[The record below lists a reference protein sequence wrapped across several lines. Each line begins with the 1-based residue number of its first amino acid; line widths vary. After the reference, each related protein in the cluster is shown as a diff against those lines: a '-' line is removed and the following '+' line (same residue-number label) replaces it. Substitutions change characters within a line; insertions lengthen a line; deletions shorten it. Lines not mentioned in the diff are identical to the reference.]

1 MEIVNK
7 SNFESVIASGKLTLV
22 DFSATWCM
30 PCRMVAPILEKIANN
45 KPDLVNI
52 VKLDIDESEE
62 IARRYRVFSVPTL
75 MLFKDGENLDSM
87 VGLNTYEKIL
97 EFIEKHSK

>member
-7 SNFESVIASGKLTLV
+7 SNFDSVIASNKLTLV

>member
-7 SNFESVIASGKLTLV
+7 SNFDSVIASGKLTLV